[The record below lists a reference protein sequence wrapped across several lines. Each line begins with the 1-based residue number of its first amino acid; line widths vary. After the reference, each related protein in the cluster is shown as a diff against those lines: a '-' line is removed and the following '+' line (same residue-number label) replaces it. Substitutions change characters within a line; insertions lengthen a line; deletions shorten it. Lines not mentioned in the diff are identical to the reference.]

1 MSKIL
6 VVIDIQNDFISGS
19 LGSENA
25 KKMIPKLIEK
35 INNEDENTY
44 FIFTKDT
51 HGTNYLTTNEGVKL
65 PVEHCIKGAQGW
77 EIPECI
83 TELFI
88 NMPYTIEKPTFGS
101 TELVEYLNDLVNVYD
116 DYDEIEFVGLVT
128 DICVISNALLA
139 KTYFGEKVEISV
151 DATCCAG
158 TTEENHNMALAIME
172 SCQINVRR

>member
-65 PVEHCIKGAQGW
+65 PVEHCLKGAQGW

-83 TELFI
+83 TELFTS
-88 NMPYTIEKPTFGS
+88 MPYTIEKPVFGS
-101 TELVEYLNDLVNVYD
+101 TELVDYLADILAGA

-128 DICVISNALLA
+128 DICVISNVLLA
-139 KTYFGEKVEISV
+139 KTYFGDKIEISV
-151 DATCCAG
+151 DAACCAG